1 MDKIVIYTESKFLPE
16 KRYVLQVILGEILGL
31 EYEVFDTSV
40 SQVYKFVMPNGNFI
54 EFADEF
60 FTYIPESIGYCNK
73 KYLPTKVAELK
84 NVLKDDV
91 PFLYGNNRLT
101 NHGSSMYCGGDII
114 GSAFFMLSRWEE
126 TIAENY
132 DNFGRFSE
140 KEACAVRFGIIDKP
154 VVHIYAELVRA
165 FLKEFDIDV
174 PQRHKYKKI
183 ISHDVDC
190 LYKWGNTL
198 DFIKSCMGDLFKRF
212 SIRSFQTSLQMRKS
226 NQDPYD
232 TFNFLMDLSEK
243 NNQKSIFYFLYTK
256 RNEWQLGTEKGKQI
270 INAIKDRK
278 HEIGIHSN
286 YFLEVDF
293 ERIKADQK
301 FYETIFNRPLVK
313 NRQHYLKIRVPQ
325 TFRALEEIG
334 ITQDSSLYYP
344 HFPGFRTGMC
354 IEHSLFDCETRKV
367 MKIKELPLTLMDV
380 SLQDARKYKE
390 AEEWVDSLM
399 DTVKRY
405 HGSFVCLWHNSSFYS
420 MEWKYLDGLYTH
432 IVEDR

>member
-16 KRYVLQVILGEILGL
+16 KKYVFQVILGEILGV

-40 SQVYKFVMPNGNFI
+40 SQVYKFVLPNGNFI

-73 KYLPTKVAELK
+73 KYLPTKVTELK
-84 NVLKDDV
+84 NVLEDNV

-126 TIAENY
+126 MITENY
-132 DNFGRFSE
+132 DNYGRFPES
-140 KEACAVRFGIIDKP
+140 EACAVKFGFIKLP
-154 VVHIYAELVRA
+154 VVHIYAELVRT
-165 FLKEFDIDV
+165 FLKEFGITI

-183 ISHDVDC
+183 LSHDVDC
-190 LYKWGNTL
+190 LYKWSNTL
-198 DFIKSCMGDLFKRF
+198 DYTKSCMGDLFKRF
-212 SIRSFQTSLQMRKS
+212 SVRAFKLSMQMRKN

-232 TFNFLMDLSEK
+232 NFDFLMDLSEK

-256 RNEWQLGTEKGKQI
+256 RNEALLATEKGKKTVKAI
-270 INAIKDRK
+270 IDRK

-286 YFLEVDF
+286 YFLEEDL
-293 ERIKADQK
+293 ERIKDDQK
-301 FYETIFNRPLVK
+301 FYENIFNRPIVK
-313 NRQHYLKIRVPQ
+313 NRQHYLKMRVPQ
-325 TFRALEEIG
+325 TLRTLEEVG
-334 ITQDSSLYYP
+334 IMQDSSLYYS
-344 HFPGFRTGMC
+344 HSPGFRTGMC
-354 IEHSLFDCETRKV
+354 IEHSLFDCEARKV
-367 MKIKELPLTLMDV
+367 MIIKELPLTLMDV

-399 DTVKRY
+399 ATVKRY
-405 HGSFVCLWHNSSFYS
+405 NGCFVSLWHNTSFCS
-420 MEWKYLDGLYTH
+420 LEWKYLDGLYSH
-432 IVEDR
+432 IAEDK